1 MIQTLICLLES
12 VKSVVGRGVN
22 TCLLSGEV
30 SCFTC
35 GKPAPWLFVVVVVV

>member
-12 VKSVVGRGVN
+12 VKSIVGRGVN

-30 SCFTC
+30 SWLYLWKISAMAFLL
-35 GKPAPWLFVVVVVV
+35 LFVG